1 VALRTLRGNR
11 FDESGRPAAVLLL
24 TRCDMLRKTVFFLVF
39 LAFSADAADSMAE
52 GKQMT
57 CDAGAV
63 QWMLGELPDDAL
75 VERARLAAGAVSVRV
90 IAEGMMVTQDYREDR
105 LNINLDVRGRVRSV
119 RCG

>member
-1 VALRTLRGNR
+1 
-11 FDESGRPAAVLLL
+11 
-24 TRCDMLRKTVFFLVF
+24 MLRKAAFLFVFF
-39 LAFSADAADSMAE
+39 AFSGNGAGAMAAGNRMI
-52 GKQMT
+52 